1 MVKEEGQ
8 NRTLEQHCRIA
19 ILRSVGGMYPDIMA
33 LPVPGLLKASFN
45 VPFREEYKQLC
56 SASNQIQQLQQN

>member
-19 ILRSVGGMYPDIMA
+19 ILPSVGVVFDDVMA
-33 LPVPGLLKASFN
+33 LPLPSLLKASFQI
-45 VPFREEYKQLC
+45 PFREEYKQLS
-56 SASNQIQQLQQN
+56 SAS